1 MTSFLR
7 FPQVRS
13 RVGLSRSTIYLK
25 IVNGEFPKPISLGAR
40 AVAWLESDIDAW
52 ITAQVKQQLA
62 MRNNSASLTPYQG
75 CRAQRLSR
83 SLVVSQERQ

>member
-7 FPQVRS
+7 FPQVRT

-52 ITAQVKQQLA
+52 IAAQVKQQLS
-62 MRNNSASLTPYQG
+62 MRNDSARLTPYQG

-83 SLVVSQERQ
+83 SVVVSREQQ

>member
-7 FPQVRS
+7 FPQVRT

-25 IVNGEFPKPISLGAR
+25 IENGEFPKPINLGAR

-52 ITAQVKQQLA
+52 ISAQIKQQLA
-62 MRNNSASLTPYQG
+62 VRKESAGLGPYRS
-75 CRAQRLSR
+75 CRTSPSR
-83 SLVVSQERQ
+83 SAVVAEREPA